1 MFLVFKNSSF
11 PEGAV
16 SYTTKGWIDKNNDS
30 LVPEI
35 ETVLAEA
42 DISVVQDMAD
52 LSRGAAGERLCSV
65 SSKYL
70 RNLDDLL
77 ATLKK
82 CSVHYIRCFN
92 PNQER
97 KAGLFKPKYVL
108 DQVIQ
113 CGTVELVNI
122 MHHGYPHRCIL
133 KDLRS
138 RFQKLLPPE
147 FAHYSDRD
155 FMHAVT

>member
-1 MFLVFKNSSF
+1 M
-11 PEGAV
+11 
-16 SYTTKGWIDKNNDS
+16 
-30 LVPEI
+30 PEI
-35 ETVLAEA
+35 EQVLNDAE
-42 DISVVQDMAD
+42 IPLIQEMAD
-52 LSRGAAGERLCSV
+52 LSRAASGERLCSV
-65 SSKYL
+65 SSMYL
-70 RNLDDLL
+70 SNLTDLL

-97 KAGLFKPKYVL
+97 KAGVFNAKYVL

-133 KDLRS
+133 KDLRG

-155 FMHAVT
+155 FMHAVALPGEQ

>member
-1 MFLVFKNSSF
+1 M
-11 PEGAV
+11 
-16 SYTTKGWIDKNNDS
+16 
-30 LVPEI
+30 
-35 ETVLAEA
+35 
-42 DISVVQDMAD
+42 
-52 LSRGAAGERLCSV
+52 

-70 RNLDDLL
+70 SNLNDLL
-77 ATLKK
+77 ETLKK

-97 KAGLFKPKYVL
+97 KPLDFQSKYVL
-108 DQVIQ
+108 EQVIQ
-113 CGTVELVNI
+113 CGTVELVRI

-133 KDLRS
+133 RDLRA

-155 FMHAVT
+155 FMHAAASWREWAWTRHETI